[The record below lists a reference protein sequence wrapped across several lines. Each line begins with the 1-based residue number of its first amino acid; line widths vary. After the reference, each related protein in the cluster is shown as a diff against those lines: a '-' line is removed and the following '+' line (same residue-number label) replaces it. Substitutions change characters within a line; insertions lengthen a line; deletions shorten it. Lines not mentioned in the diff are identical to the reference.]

1 MAEIISDK
9 NKLVL
14 CEIYN
19 RAIHGFSAEF
29 SDPAIDGQYLVIESF
44 KPQGLY
50 DLDSDSYSDFS
61 DDEDEINYD
70 DRPFSIHSVAT
81 FYQAKYI
88 MFSKKYGNKI
98 RHPFIRN
105 YAKIISREF
114 YIQPEIA
121 QCFYL
126 SGEEYVAILKTF
138 WLRLVQRRWKTVF
151 ALRKQVISKR
161 KNPTAIFYRER
172 TGKWPVDCAQ
182 FPSLRGMLS
191 ELTKK

>member
-1 MAEIISDK
+1 MAEI

-50 DLDSDSYSDFS
+50 ELDSDSQSDFS
-61 DDEDEINYD
+61 EDEDEINYD
-70 DRPFSIHSVAT
+70 ARPFSIHSVAT

-105 YAKIISREF
+105 YAKIISRES

-126 SGEEYVAILKTF
+126 SGEEYVAVLKTF
-138 WLRLVQRRWKTVF
+138 WLRLVQRRWKSVF

-161 KNPTAIFYRER
+161 RHPTAIFHREL
-172 TGKWPVDCAQ
+172 TGKWPVDCVW

-191 ELTKK
+191 EIRKK